1 MKKKDE
7 DFDVNHKISMQK
19 NIKSKTKE
27 EKEEKQL

>member
-7 DFDVNHKISMQK
+7 DFDVNNKISMQK

-27 EKEEKQL
+27 EIEEKQL